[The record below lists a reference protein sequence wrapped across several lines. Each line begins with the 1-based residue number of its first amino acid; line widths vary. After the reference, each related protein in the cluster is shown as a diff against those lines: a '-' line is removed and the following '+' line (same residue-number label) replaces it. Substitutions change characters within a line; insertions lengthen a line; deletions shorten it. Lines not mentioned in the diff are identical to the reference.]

1 MADNKKAALRTAD
14 EFGADSLRVATA
26 VGAMAGL
33 GLVLFAIIFALV
45 SRSWSTAFYA
55 PWWMLGVGLLAIIFF
70 VFFNYEWLTRIVT
83 GRAAL
88 SGISVAVLCAGAV
101 AVWICGNLLFNHPG
115 RFNFRV
121 WKKNAPKTK
130 MYWSRDCTKN
140 KRFELSEKTLAEL
153 ARLEETLHIYVVYRA
168 GPDEGPMLDDLLE
181 RYAEASDRIKL
192 EFLMPG
198 DKDFMLKH
206 KDLAKRLNKHP
217 DEIERRSVAMF
228 YGKDRFKYLSPYEFW
243 EQRPVPRFGGQ
254 VGYDRVFKG
263 EEVLTSAIYGM
274 VDSEKT
280 KVYFIVDHGE
290 HNPDDRQS
298 GNGLYVVP
306 QLLSRDNIAWE
317 TADLK
322 TWEKVPDDA
331 TVVVLCGPRRPIHE
345 REVAVLSK
353 YVDDRLGRLLIC
365 LDDFQPDVDLGL
377 DGLLEHVGLQAGRDI
392 VIEKNSEYMWARIPG
407 LFIGRDMGFQ
417 PHSMLGKLREANVRP
432 SFRGARTVGRLEGYN
447 GKFSPQD
454 LCSGSSDSYGETD
467 FQSYVKDRAT
477 FEENSDNKGPVVY
490 AMASWEGPPPMPGGR
505 MDKKLGRVV
514 LVGDSDW
521 CSDMLIGGVPDNRS
535 FFMAVI
541 NWLAGKEKRITIE
554 PKLADDERYNLKPQ
568 HRKMSVIV
576 LVIVPV
582 LLFLAAGV
590 VLWIRR
596 R

>member
-1 MADNKKAALRTAD
+1 MAEKKGTAPRPTD

-45 SRSWSTAFYA
+45 SQSWSAAFYA

-70 VFFNYEWLTRIVT
+70 VFFNFEWLTRIVT

-88 SGISVAVLCAGAV
+88 SGISVAVLCVGAV
-101 AVWICGNLLFNHPG
+101 ALWLCGNLLFNHPG

-121 WKKNAPKTK
+121 WKRSAPKTK
-130 MYWSRDCTKN
+130 LYWSRDCTKN
-140 KRFELSEKTLAEL
+140 KRFELSDKTLAEL
-153 ARLEETLHIYVVYRA
+153 ARLEETLHIYVIYRA
-168 GPDEGPMLDDLLE
+168 GPDEGPMLDDLLQ
-181 RYAEASDRIKL
+181 RYAEASEKVQL

-198 DKDFMLKH
+198 DKTFMRKH
-206 KDLAKRLNKHP
+206 KDLAKRLHKP
-217 DEIERRSVAMF
+217 TEQIERRSVIMF

-274 VDSEKT
+274 VDKEKT

-290 HNPDDRQS
+290 RSPDDRTTM
-298 GNGLYVVP
+298 NGMYGAT
-306 QLLSRDNIAWE
+306 LLLKRDNIDWE

-331 TVVVLCGPRRPIHE
+331 TVVALCGPRRPIHE
-345 REVAVLSK
+345 REAGVLTK
-353 YVDDRLGRLLIC
+353 YLDDRRGRLLIC

-392 VIEKNSEYMWARIPG
+392 VIEKNAEYKWARVDG
-407 LFIGRDMGFQ
+407 LYIGRDMGFQ
-417 PHSMLGKLREANVRP
+417 PQSMLGKLREANVRP
-432 SFRGARTVGRLEGYN
+432 SFRGACTVGRMEGYS
-447 GKFSPQD
+447 GKYSPQN

-467 FQSYVKDRAT
+467 FQSYVKGRAALD
-477 FEENSDNKGPVVY
+477 ENADNKGPVVY
-490 AMASWEGPPPMPGGR
+490 AIASWEGPPPMPGGR
-505 MDKKLGRVV
+505 MQIELGRVV

-521 CSDMLIGGVPDNRS
+521 CSDRWMSSVPDNCS

-541 NWLAGKEKRITIE
+541 NWLAGKEKRIEIQ
-554 PKLADDERYNLKPQ
+554 PKLADNERYNLKPQ